1 MANYISICRYWIV
14 IFLVMLTSGRSAGL
28 GESYEV
34 QKGDSLWSIAKVF
47 KTSVKEIKSLNG
59 LKSDRVYVGQVL
71 TLAPSYREI
80 PAENG
85 PYYWSRPRAEA
96 QKNGGYIERSKSSTL
111 EDYNQARNLIKGFDT
126 EILRK
131 LVKKRRGQLP
141 LRGWRIVIDPGHG
154 GVDPGAIV
162 ANKTGGDKPVY
173 VVEDEYVY
181 DIALRLYEFLR
192 LRGAEVEMTLLS
204 PNHLIRDN
212 LPASATFV
220 HEQNEVYND
229 KRYNQKKRS
238 AARPRSANLN
248 QRVRIANRF
257 FKGAKRKRTLFLSIH
272 ADNSP
277 GRPKGP
283 LAIYLKRNGKIDK
296 QSRTFAQ
303 LMQKALDSPDLKA
316 QIKGRSLGV
325 LRGNKAHAEIL
336 VEIRNVHDVGEAY
349 RIRFHEKRQRDAE
362 RIAAGI
368 LKYAK
373 R

>member
-1 MANYISICRYWIV
+1 MPKYKSICRHWTV
-14 IFLVMLTSGRSAGL
+14 VFLVLIAFGQSSSLVDR
-28 GESYEV
+28 YKV
-34 QKGDSLWSIAKVF
+34 RKGDSLWSIAKAF

-59 LKSDRVYVGQVL
+59 LKSDRVFVGQVL
-71 TLAPSYREI
+71 HLAPQAREI
-80 PAENG
+80 QAENG
-85 PYYWSRPRAEA
+85 PYYWSRPRADA
-96 QKNGGYIERSKSSTL
+96 QKSGGYIERSKSGTL
-111 EDYNQARNLIKGFDT
+111 EDYNRAKSLIKGFDD
-126 EILRK
+126 EIRRK
-131 LVKKRRGQLP
+131 LAKKRRGRLP
-141 LRGWRIVIDPGHG
+141 LKGWRIVIDPGHG

-162 ANKTGGDKPVY
+162 SNKTGANKPVY

-181 DIALRLYEFLR
+181 DIALRVYEELR

-248 QRVRIANRF
+248 QRVRIANQF
-257 FKGAKRKRTLFLSIH
+257 YKGGKKRRTLFLSIH

-283 LAIYLKRNGKIDK
+283 LALYLKRNGKIDK
-296 QSRTFAQ
+296 PSRTFAQ
-303 LMQKALDSPDLKA
+303 LMQKALDGPNLKA

-325 LRGNKAHAEIL
+325 LRGNKANAEIL

-349 RIRFHEKRQRDAE
+349 LLRFHEKRQRDAE
-362 RIAAGI
+362 RIAEGI
-368 LKYAK
+368 LKYAN